1 MLFKKLFRLLVV
13 GGAVAAAQTGC
24 ATGSSAK
31 AGDPNATAGSAD
43 KNAADGGTAE
53 AASDK
58 ASTQSSGG
66 GGVMGW

>member
-1 MLFKKLFRLLVV
+1 VLFKKLFRLLVV

-43 KNAADGGTAE
+43 KNADGGTAE
-53 AASDK
+53 ATSDK

>member
-1 MLFKKLFRLLVV
+1 VLFKKLFRLLVV
-13 GGAVAAAQTGC
+13 GGAVAAAQTSC

-31 AGDPNATAGSAD
+31 TADGTATAGSTD
-43 KNAADGGTAE
+43 KSADGGTTE

-58 ASTQSSGG
+58 GSSQSSGG